1 MNLDLSLTPYAKLI
15 QMDRQVKCNIEN
27 YKTFRK
33 KGIENLQDL
42 GIDKDIDLTPK
53 TQAIKGKLIN

>member
-1 MNLDLSLTPYAKLI
+1 MGIHRQKMNLDLSLTPYAKLI

-33 KGIENLQDL
+33 KGIENFQDL
-42 GIDKDIDLTPK
+42 EIDKATYLAK
-53 TQAIKGKLIN
+53 E